1 MLERPRLLLK
11 GAVLGL
17 TLLSAGG
24 SAQAQVK
31 DECTAKLE
39 KYLTTLRS
47 NVASEYISP
56 RQQEASQKLIDK
68 AARLR
73 ADKEY
78 IYTDC
83 AVFDKLLF

>member
-1 MLERPRLLLK
+1 MNNRLLTHVPK
-11 GAVLGL
+11 FVGFVVLL
-17 TLLSAGG
+17 ASV
-24 SAQAQVK
+24 SHAQAQVE

-39 KYLTTLRS
+39 KYLTTLRD
-47 NVASEYISP
+47 NVASDYISP

-73 ADKEY
+73 ANEEY
-78 IYTDC
+78 TYTDC

>member
-1 MLERPRLLLK
+1 MQKRLQTTFYN
-11 GAVLGL
+11 AVLACVF
-17 TLLSAGG
+17 LLAGTSAH
-24 SAQAQVK
+24 AQVE

-47 NVASEYISP
+47 NVASDYISP
-56 RQQEASQKLIDK
+56 RQKEASQKLIDK

-73 ADKEY
+73 ATQEY
-78 IYTDC
+78 TYTDC